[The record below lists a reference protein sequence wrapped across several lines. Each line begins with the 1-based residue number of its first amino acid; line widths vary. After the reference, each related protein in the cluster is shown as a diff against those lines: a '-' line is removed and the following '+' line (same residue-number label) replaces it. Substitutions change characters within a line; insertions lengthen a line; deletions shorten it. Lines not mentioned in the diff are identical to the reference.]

1 MTSTQWTLDS
11 NVSEQTPG
19 SIKTEMATTKDSKQ
33 QKRKQLKL
41 KAVPQKTK
49 LFRASEPL
57 MSVFMWGINHTV
69 SDFLISDFA
78 RVHFICLNSH
88 KDFKADVCNITR
100 CNLGLSVECKNDT
113 ELKKKCV
120 YQFMCVWY
128 SRAKTCCKFTTII
141 GDQQKDAC
149 MMCK

>member
-1 MTSTQWTLDS
+1 
-11 NVSEQTPG
+11 
-19 SIKTEMATTKDSKQ
+19 MATTKDSKQ

-69 SDFLISDFA
+69 SDFLIEDFS
-78 RVHFICLNSH
+78 RVHFIC
-88 KDFKADVCNITR
+88 DVCNITR

-120 YQFMCVWY
+120 YQFMYV
-128 SRAKTCCKFTTII
+128 
-141 GDQQKDAC
+141 
-149 MMCK
+149 

>member
-1 MTSTQWTLDS
+1 
-11 NVSEQTPG
+11 
-19 SIKTEMATTKDSKQ
+19 MATTKDSKQ

-69 SDFLISDFA
+69 SEISDFS

-120 YQFMCVWY
+120 YQFMCV
-128 SRAKTCCKFTTII
+128 
-141 GDQQKDAC
+141 
-149 MMCK
+149 

>member
-69 SDFLISDFA
+69 SDFLI
-78 RVHFICLNSH
+78 
-88 KDFKADVCNITR
+88 
-100 CNLGLSVECKNDT
+100 
-113 ELKKKCV
+113 
-120 YQFMCVWY
+120 
-128 SRAKTCCKFTTII
+128 
-141 GDQQKDAC
+141 
-149 MMCK
+149 

>member
-1 MTSTQWTLDS
+1 
-11 NVSEQTPG
+11 
-19 SIKTEMATTKDSKQ
+19 MATTKDSKQ

-69 SDFLISDFA
+69 SDFLISDFS

-113 ELKKKCV
+113 ELKKKNV
-120 YQFMCVWY
+120 YTNLCMFDIVGL
-128 SRAKTCCKFTTII
+128 KLVVNL
-141 GDQQKDAC
+141 QQ
-149 MMCK
+149 

>member
-69 SDFLISDFA
+69 SDFLISDFS

-88 KDFKADVCNITR
+88 EDFKADVCNITR
-100 CNLGLSVECKNDT
+100 YNLGLSVEFKNDT